1 MGYAYAYTVYMRT
14 GGETNKAWLQ
24 CDVSPGMFKNELAVG
39 ITTAEGNVVSFF
51 LPTDF
56 VEDDKIVVQIV
67 ARNGEYCVVALPQR
81 TFEGSNVA
89 RVPMN
94 ALRFA

>member
-1 MGYAYAYTVYMRT
+1 MNDAT
-14 GGETNKAWLQ
+14 GKAWLR
-24 CDVSPGMFKNELAVG
+24 CEVTAGLFGNERAVG
-39 ITTAEGNVVSFF
+39 ITTFDGTVVSFF
-51 LPTDF
+51 LPDDF
-56 VEDDKIVVQIV
+56 VQNNEIAVDIV
-67 ARNGEYCVVALPQR
+67 ARNGEYGVVALPQR

>member
-1 MGYAYAYTVYMRT
+1 MSD
-14 GGETNKAWLQ
+14 KAWLR
-24 CDVSPGMFKNELAVG
+24 CEVTPGMFTNELAVG
-39 ITTAEGNVVSFF
+39 IQTAEGRTVSFF
-51 LPTDF
+51 LP
-56 VEDDKIVVQIV
+56 DDSVKNSEIAVDVV
-67 ARNGEYCVVALPQR
+67 ARNGEYGVVALPQR